1 MTNLNTQPA
10 AIRRR
15 TIYVDRAIQKW
26 LLIALVTFEIVL
38 VSAAL
43 WLLYLQLNAMVEDN
57 LYRIHFSGEANIDPA
72 LLRNMLLGLGGLVA
86 INIAVLLMV
95 DWFWTRHINSILQ
108 PLIKLLNKVEV
119 LNFSEDEPVEKS
131 HKVVEFAHVWRN
143 NERQRL
149 FKLRTE
155 IAKLDVSGD
164 ASAAQAKERKQAALE
179 NILKLLP

>member
-1 MTNLNTQPA
+1 MMNTKLEPA
-10 AIRRR
+10 SVRRR
-15 TIYVDRAIQKW
+15 TVYVDGTIQKW
-26 LLIALVTFEIVL
+26 LLIALVTFEIAL
-38 VSAAL
+38 VSGAL
-43 WLLYLQLNAMVEDN
+43 WLLYVQLNNMVEAN

-86 INIAVLLMV
+86 INIAVLLVV

-119 LNFSEDEPVEKS
+119 LDFSEDEPVEKS

-149 FKLRTE
+149 FKLRAE
-155 IAKLDVSGD
+155 IAKLDVSAD
-164 ASAAQAKERKQAALE
+164 TSSPQAKERKQATLE
-179 NILKLLP
+179 SILKLLP